1 MRLYYIAYRYTDNSF
16 EMIDGPYGCE
26 WEALSEKNSLME
38 DCPDERLVIVR
49 QVIDVEVIE

>member
-26 WEALSEKNSLME
+26 WEALSEKNGLME
-38 DCPDERLVIVR
+38 DCPDEKLVVVR